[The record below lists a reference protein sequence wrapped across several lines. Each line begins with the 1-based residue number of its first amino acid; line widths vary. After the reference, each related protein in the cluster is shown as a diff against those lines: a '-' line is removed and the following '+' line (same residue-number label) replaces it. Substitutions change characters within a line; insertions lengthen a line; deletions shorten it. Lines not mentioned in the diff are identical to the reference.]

1 MSQLDPRVPKLE
13 ALLEKVMARAAE
25 PRVRVTTAAVAPA
38 PVPVAPAAP
47 PMAAPPAVAAE
58 PARVEARTPAQTLVG
73 PPSRR
78 SHGALPAVSAPV
90 KTPSSIPA
98 PAPADAEPVTP
109 VPEAAAASSG
119 MGGLSSV
126 RIDADPS
133 VDALLAHPEDHDDP
147 TIQAS
152 VPIRAPAPP
161 VAAPPPRAPSAPPAA
176 AAPPAP
182 RSAPRAIE
190 AAPEPEEERHLT
202 PPPES
207 GKQRA
212 SVAPLSARKADIPSL
227 APEGDGDD
235 GDGATL
241 VGVGRGAA
249 AVAAKVTGSVV
260 PEASPAKAPQGPSV
274 YTPSLPTAT
283 VSATVERSVAAAGP
297 QTLGGVLDDALGL

>member
-13 ALLEKVMARAAE
+13 ALLQKVMARAAE
-25 PRVRVTTAAVAPA
+25 PRVRVTAAAVAPA
-38 PVPVAPAAP
+38 PAPVAPAAP
-47 PMAAPPAVAAE
+47 PIAAPPAVAAE

-78 SHGALPAVSAPV
+78 SHGALPAVSAPS

-109 VPEAAAASSG
+109 VPEAAAVSSG

-152 VPIRAPAPP
+152 VPIRAPAPV
-161 VAAPPPRAPSAPPAA
+161 VAPPRAPSAPPVA

-190 AAPEPEEERHLT
+190 AAPEPEEDRHLT

-227 APEGDGDD
+227 APDGDGDE

-260 PEASPAKAPQGPSV
+260 PEAGAPKAPTGPSV
-274 YTPSLPTAT
+274 YTPNLPTAT
-283 VSATVERSVAAAGP
+283 VSAAIEGSTTSAAP
-297 QTLGGVLDDALGL
+297 QTLGGVLDDTLGL

>member
-25 PRVRVTTAAVAPA
+25 PRARLAPA
-38 PVPVAPAAP
+38 VSAP
-47 PMAAPPAVAAE
+47 PVVAQPAPPAPMAAE
-58 PARVEARTPAQTLVG
+58 PAKVEARSPAQTLVG

-78 SHGALPAVSAPV
+78 SHGALPAVSAPS

-152 VPIRAPAPP
+152 VPIRAPAPV
-161 VAAPPPRAPSAPPAA
+161 VAPPRAPSAPPVA

-190 AAPEPEEERHLT
+190 AAPEPEEDRHLT

-227 APEGDGDD
+227 APDGDGDE

-260 PEASPAKAPQGPSV
+260 PEAAAAKAPTGPSV

-283 VSATVERSVAAAGP
+283 VSAAIEGGATAARP
-297 QTLGGVLDDALGL
+297 QTLGTVLEDALGL

>member
-25 PRVRVTTAAVAPA
+25 PRARLAPAASPPPAVAPA
-38 PVPVAPAAP
+38 PPAP
-47 PMAAPPAVAAE
+47 PMAAEPP
-58 PARVEARTPAQTLVG
+58 RVEARTPAQTLVG

-78 SHGALPAVSAPV
+78 SHGALPAVTAPA

-152 VPIRAPAPP
+152 VPMRAPAPV
-161 VAAPPPRAPSAPPAA
+161 VAPPRAPSAPPLA

-190 AAPEPEEERHLT
+190 AAPEPEEDRHLT

-227 APEGDGDD
+227 APDGDGDE

-260 PEASPAKAPQGPSV
+260 PEAAAAKAPTGPSV
-274 YTPSLPTAT
+274 YTPSLPTAM
-283 VSATVERSVAAAGP
+283 VSAAIEGGAAAARP
-297 QTLGGVLDDALGL
+297 QTLGTVLEDALGL

>member
-25 PRVRVTTAAVAPA
+25 PRARLAPA
-38 PVPVAPAAP
+38 VSAPPVVAQPAPP
-47 PMAAPPAVAAE
+47 PMAAE
-58 PARVEARTPAQTLVG
+58 PAKVEARSPAQTLVG

-78 SHGALPAVSAPV
+78 SHGALPAVSAPS

-152 VPIRAPAPP
+152 VPIRAPAP
-161 VAAPPPRAPSAPPAA
+161 VVPPPRAPSAPPVA

-190 AAPEPEEERHLT
+190 AAPEPEEDRHLT

-227 APEGDGDD
+227 APDGDGDE

-260 PEASPAKAPQGPSV
+260 PEAGAQKAPTGPSV

-283 VSATVERSVAAAGP
+283 VSAAIEGATTSAAP
-297 QTLGGVLDDALGL
+297 QTLGGVLDETLGL